1 MKQEYIITD
10 NYLQTRFGLDLN
22 DYALDGQFVQP
33 IITMAL
39 EKAITRILKLN
50 DDFHYESDIENAL
63 DNDQNLEHA
72 FFKLQYQVIYNLIF
86 LGDNDPIDKSV
97 DDIICFD
104 LHWGKINGFQKSIFG
119 NRG

>member
-10 NYLQTRFGLDLN
+10 DYLQTRFGLDLN
-22 DYALDGQFVQP
+22 DYALDGQYVQP
-33 IITMAL
+33 IIYLAL

-50 DDFHYESDIENAL
+50 DDFHYEEDIEKTL
-63 DNDQNLEHA
+63 DNDSKLVSA
-72 FFKLQYQVIYNLIF
+72 FFKLQHQVIYNLIF

>member
-1 MKQEYIITD
+1 MKQEYIITND
-10 NYLQTRFGLDLN
+10 DLSKKGLDLN
-22 DYALDGQFVQP
+22 DYAVEGTKVEP
-33 IITMAL
+33 IIYNAL
-39 EKAITRILKLN
+39 DLAITRVLKLN
-50 DDFHYESDIENAL
+50 DDFHSEEDIEKTLDDNADL
-63 DNDQNLEHA
+63 VKP
-72 FFKLQYQVIYNLIF
+72 FKKLQYRVIYNLIF

>member
-1 MKQEYIITD
+1 MKEQYIVTD

-22 DYALDGQFVQP
+22 DYALDGQYVQP

-39 EKAITRILKLN
+39 EKALTRIYKLN
-50 DDFHYESDIENAL
+50 DDFLYESDIEKAL
-63 DNDQNLEHA
+63 DDNANLVPA
-72 FFKLQYQVIYNLIF
+72 FLKLQYQVIYNLIF